1 MPLVSN
7 LSTSLPPEASVVRT
21 WVLHSPDQ
29 LRTLRAGLSEELPGE
44 PLAEVPERMLLV
56 ATELATNAIRHG
68 LPPTEVRLL
77 RTDSQ
82 FVLDVL
88 DRDPN
93 SPPEPAEASWDSA
106 GGRGLQIA
114 RSLALNVGW
123 YITEQAKHV
132 WASFPAHDE
141 PMPDDSA
148 PAGPLDE
155 Q

>member
-1 MPLVSN
+1 MSN
-7 LSTSLPPEASVVRT
+7 LNTSLPPEANEVRT

-29 LRTLRAGLSEELPGE
+29 LRTLRAGLSEEITGE

-68 LPPTEVRLL
+68 RPPTEVRLL
-77 RTDSQ
+77 RTEDQ

-93 SPPEPAEASWDSA
+93 TPPEPVDPSWESA

-114 RSLALNVGW
+114 QSLSLDVGW
-123 YITEQAKHV
+123 YTTPHAKHV
-132 WASFPAHDE
+132 WASFPV
-141 PMPDDSA
+141 
-148 PAGPLDE
+148 PATGPFDVD
-155 Q
+155 